1 METSQHHA
9 LENKINVTIEKQ
21 TQDPKPGYPYIDYF
35 RIVAAILVIAIHIS
49 PFSTIYQ
56 PLDFFVTRVLGRVAV
71 PFFFMI
77 TGFFFFS
84 SSYTFVKLKKMIL
97 SLLQIYAISI
107 IIYLPI
113 NIYRGDFNT
122 INLTHILQD
131 IFFNGT
137 IYHLWYL
144 PAAMMGIV
152 ITYLLIT
159 YLPVKKALLICIL
172 LYIIGLG
179 GDSYYNLISQIPLIR
194 EMYLWIFSWS
204 EYTRNGIFMAPIF
217 LYLGYLMPKGKLRR
231 KGVLV
236 FLISSFV
243 LMFIEAIII
252 HKTNLYRHDSMYVF
266 LPIVVFFL
274 IAWLLQYKGKRNV
287 IAKDLSLY
295 MYLIHPFIIVVV
307 HSVSKLLGLQAIL
320 FDQTLIQ
327 FALVCVLT
335 VGLSYLIYQIKIR
348 LVVFKSIKD
357 ERKKS
362 TID

>member
-1 METSQHHA
+1 MEA
-9 LENKINVTIEKQ
+9 NLEAVKNNKTNIAIQKQ
-21 TQDPKPGYPYIDYF
+21 TLDIKQGYPYIDYF
-35 RIVAAILVIAIHIS
+35 RIVAAILVIGIHIS

-84 SSYTFVKLKKMIL
+84 SPRTVAQVKKMIL
-97 SLLQIYAISI
+97 SLLQIYVIAIVV
-107 IIYLPI
+107 YLPI
-113 NIYRGDFNT
+113 NIYRGDFSE
-122 INLTHILQD
+122 LTFLYILQD

-144 PAAMMGIV
+144 PAAMIGLV
-152 ITYLLIT
+152 ITYFLIT
-159 YLPVKKALLICIL
+159 YLPINRALFICIL

-179 GDSYYNLISQIPLIR
+179 GDSYYNLVTQIPLIR
-194 EMYLWIFSWS
+194 EVYIWIFSWF

-217 LYLGYLMPKGKLRR
+217 LYLGYLMPKYNIR
-231 KGVLV
+231 KQAVIIV
-236 FLISSFV
+236 MISSFI

-252 HKTNLYRHDSMYVF
+252 HQTNLYRHDSMYIF

-274 IAWLLQYKGKRNV
+274 IRWLLQYKGKRNI

-307 HSVSKLLGLQAIL
+307 HSVSQTLGLQAIL

-327 FALVCVLT
+327 FVLVCAITMGV
-335 VGLSYLIYQIKIR
+335 SFAIYEVKIR
-348 LVVFKSIKD
+348 GLQKW
-357 ERKKS
+357 KKQV
-362 TID
+362 DG

>member
-1 METSQHHA
+1 MGTNQCA
-9 LENKINVTIEKQ
+9 LEDQTHINFEKQ
-21 TQDPKPGYPYIDYF
+21 SLEIKTGYPCIDYF

-56 PLDFFVTRVLGRVAV
+56 PLDFFVTRVLGRIAV

-84 SSYTFVKLKKMIL
+84 APYTLVKLKKMIL

-107 IIYLPI
+107 MIYLPI
-113 NIYRGDFNT
+113 TINLYRGDFDT
-122 INLTHILQD
+122 INFRHILQD
-131 IFFNGT
+131 ILFNGT

-144 PAAMMGIV
+144 PAAIMGIA

-159 YLPVKKALLICIL
+159 YFPVKKALFICVF

-179 GDSYYNLISQIPLIR
+179 GDSYYKLASQIPLIR

-217 LYLGYLMPKGKLRR
+217 LYLGHLMPKGRLRK
-231 KGVLV
+231 KGVSV
-236 FLISSFV
+236 FLISSFI
-243 LMFIEAIII
+243 LMFIEATII
-252 HKTNLYRHDSMYVF
+252 HQTKFYRHDSMYVF

-274 IAWLLQYKGKRNV
+274 IALLLQYKGKRNV

-295 MYLIHPFIIVVV
+295 MYLIHPFMIVVV
-307 HSVSKLLGLQAIL
+307 HSISNRLGLQAIL
-320 FDQTLIQ
+320 FDQTFVQ

-335 VGLSYLIYQIKIR
+335 SGISYAIYQIKIGGY
-348 LVVFKSIKD
+348 KSEK
-357 ERKKS
+357 
-362 TID
+362 